1 VRVDPPLVLGPMAGT
16 TSRAFRLLC
25 RRAGAGMVCG
35 EMVSANGLLHR
46 SRKSEAL
53 LRTFEPERPVSMQ
66 LFGADPEMMASAASL
81 VQRAG
86 ADLIDINMGCTV
98 PKVRKTGAGVELMAD
113 PDRALAVTK
122 AVLEQVDLPVTV
134 KLRAGMSSQDD
145 GYLELAQRLEQAGV
159 AALALHARSAA
170 QGFGGAAR
178 WQHIRRL
185 VDAVGLPVIG
195 NGDVGSAEDAARM
208 VEQTGCAAV
217 MIARGAWGRP
227 WLFGQAAAAL
237 AGRPV
242 PPDPPP
248 RQRLGVAL
256 CHAQMLAQDLGER
269 TALHQVRGQMRHY
282 CRGLPHAREFRGEA
296 AVVSTLDELRRLI
309 EAYCAGL
316 ADRPGWADGLAEPP
330 WLGEDA

>member
-1 VRVDPPLVLGPMAGT
+1 MLGPMAGT

-35 EMVSANGLLHR
+35 EMVSANGLVHG
-46 SRKSEAL
+46 SRKTEAL
-53 LRTFEPERPVSMQ
+53 LRVFQAERPVSMQ

-98 PKVRKTGAGVELMAD
+98 PKVRKTGAGVELLAD
-113 PDRALAVTK
+113 PDRALAVTS
-122 AVLEQVDLPVTV
+122 AVLGQVDLPVTV
-134 KLRAGMSSQDD
+134 KLRAGMHRDD
-145 GYLELAQRLEQAGV
+145 ESYLELAHQLEQAGV
-159 AALALHARSAA
+159 AAIALHARTAA
-170 QGFGGAAR
+170 QGFAGAAR

-195 NGDVGSAEDAARM
+195 NGDVRSADGAARM
-208 VEQTGCAAV
+208 VAETGCAAV

-227 WLFGQAAAAL
+227 WVFGQAAAAL
-237 AGRPV
+237 TGRPV
-242 PPDPPP
+242 PPDPTPQ
-248 RQRLGVAL
+248 QRLGVAL

-296 AVVSTLDELRRLI
+296 AVVSTLDELRRLV
-309 EAYCAGL
+309 EEYCAGL
-316 ADRPGWADGLAEPP
+316 ADQPGKGHELAEPR